1 MITDLE
7 TRATERLSPHPDD
20 LLALLATS
28 PAARQEAARLV
39 AQHLAPLRIGI
50 CVAALAV
57 GIILSIAAYVAGV
70 DLVYG
75 VAAGAHLVALA
86 GWCVWFQEWR

>member
-1 MITDLE
+1 MQTVIRDG
-7 TRATERLSPHPDD
+7 ATERLAPEVD

-50 CVAALAV
+50 CVAALAIGV
-57 GIILSIAAYVAGV
+57 ALSIAAYVASV
-70 DLVYG
+70 DVLYG
-75 VAAGAHLVALA
+75 LAAGAHLVALG